1 LFLKWWICED
11 HECGHIGYITPV
23 EMAKKASLYY
33 NQKNPNGKKHQKKG
47 A

>member
-1 LFLKWWICED
+1 
-11 HECGHIGYITPV
+11 V

-47 A
+47 AWDHAFKWGR